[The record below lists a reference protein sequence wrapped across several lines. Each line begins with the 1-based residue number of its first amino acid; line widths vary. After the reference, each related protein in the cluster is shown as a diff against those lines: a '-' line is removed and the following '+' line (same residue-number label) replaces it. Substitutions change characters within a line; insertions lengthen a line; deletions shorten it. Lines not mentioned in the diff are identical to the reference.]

1 MREIARLLV
10 RRGAP
15 GDLTARTEAVIE
27 REEKRAWERIAA
39 YRERLR
45 GKKVLLITGG
55 VKSWSVVAALQE
67 GGMEIVGTSVKKS
80 TKEDKEKI
88 KEIMGQDAHMIEDM
102 APREM
107 YKLLKDARA
116 DIMLSGG
123 RSQFV
128 ALKAKMPWLD
138 INQERHYAYAGY
150 EGMIDLVREIDKA
163 LSNPVWRQVRT
174 PAPWD
179 EASWEEQAD
188 KENAEEAAALAA
200 NPEAAREAERR
211 KLICECNSVRC
222 GRHRGCDPRGRPEN
236 SRGGDGANPRVRR
249 LWLLCPERRRDPR
262 TDRTRRFPQMRPAL
276 PSLPFRRREG
286 GMAKVEIS
294 KKACTVNPLK
304 MSQPIGG
311 ALAFMGVN
319 GCMPL
324 LHGSQG
330 CTSLG
335 LVLFVRHFR
344 EAIPMQTTAMS
355 EVATVLGGYENVEQA
370 VITIANRAKPAMIG
384 ICSTGVTE
392 IKGDDVDGFITLIRQ
407 NRPELNHLP
416 LVYCSTPDFKGAFQ
430 DGWAGAVTRMV
441 EVLVETPAANATREA
456 NRINIL
462 PGCHLTPGDL
472 EELRD
477 IVEAFGLA
485 PSFLPD
491 LSGSL
496 DGHIPET
503 FTPTT
508 IGGISVEERSRA
520 WDARPGPSPSA
531 SRCAPQLLRW
541 RKRPGAVQAVRPA
554 YGPRAQRRFHC
565 VSSENQRKACAE

>member
-1 MREIARLLV
+1 
-10 RRGAP
+10 
-15 GDLTARTEAVIE
+15 
-27 REEKRAWERIAA
+27 
-39 YRERLR
+39 
-45 GKKVLLITGG
+45 
-55 VKSWSVVAALQE
+55 
-67 GGMEIVGTSVKKS
+67 
-80 TKEDKEKI
+80 
-88 KEIMGQDAHMIEDM
+88 M
-102 APREM
+102 A
-107 YKLLKDARA
+107 
-116 DIMLSGG
+116 
-123 RSQFV
+123 
-128 ALKAKMPWLD
+128 
-138 INQERHYAYAGY
+138 N
-150 EGMIDLVREIDKA
+150 
-163 LSNPVWRQVRT
+163 
-174 PAPWD
+174 
-179 EASWEEQAD
+179 
-188 KENAEEAAALAA
+188 
-200 NPEAAREAERR
+200 
-211 KLICECNSVRC
+211 
-222 GRHRGCDPRGRPEN
+222 
-236 SRGGDGANPRVRR
+236 
-249 LWLLCPERRRDPR
+249 
-262 TDRTRRFPQMRPAL
+262 
-276 PSLPFRRREG
+276 
-286 GMAKVEIS
+286 VEIS

-430 DGWAGAVTRMV
+430 DGWAAAVTRMV

-456 NRINIL
+456 NRITIL

-503 FTPTT
+503 FSPTT
-508 IGGISVEERSRA
+508 IGGISVEEIARLGRAAWTIAIGEQMRPAAVALEKKTGAPFKLFDRLTGLAPNDAFIAFLAKISGKPVPNKYRRQRS
-520 WDARPGPSPSA
+520 
-531 SRCAPQLLRW
+531 QLLDAMLDGHFSFGG
-541 RKRPGAVQAVRPA
+541 KKIAVGAEPDLL
-554 YGPRAQRRFHC
+554 FS
-565 VSSENQRKACAE
+565 VSSWLAEMGCSIAAAVTTTESPILEKAPAEAVLIGDLEDLERAAGGCDLIVTHAHGRQMSERLGIPLFRYGLPIFDRLGSAHRVSVGYRGTRDLIFEIGNIFMAQVHEPTPDSWRIESGEGHAQASLTAH